1 MLSAA
6 VILGSLAG
14 CSGKENESAGNG
26 TAGAAGG
33 ENTEGDS
40 GEQGMGRFL
49 EEDVTLPITFS
60 NIYDMRKLEDGT
72 IRIIGNN
79 GDDNSKTAW
88 DSKDSGANW
97 EKAYDAPKELQDE
110 DNGYIDYAA
119 LSSDGQSV
127 WVYNQIGDGG
137 IKPILYLVDKE
148 GNGSAIP
155 FELPEAEGDPSVTS
169 FSMNV
174 PVDGESSEG
183 SEPGQG
189 GESSNGS
196 EAGQDGEPSN
206 GSEAGQGGE
215 SSNGSEAGQG
225 GESSNGSETGQDGIK
240 NLILGVRFL
249 GNDQLL
255 ITDMADKIFQISAAD
270 GSVKQTYDFSDT
282 EENHQ
287 VFAAGDRIVMAASSE
302 VLVYDAKTG
311 EQQET
316 EEALQKSIAESGFFD
331 AVDTVDGGESI
342 YYLTGGGLYH
352 YKFGGSIM
360 EQLIDGSMNSLG
372 APAFYPIALAM
383 LDEENLLIA
392 ANDINSNSAGGM
404 ALLKYTW
411 SADTPAKPDK
421 ELKVYSLYNNREMRQ
436 SITSFQKDHTDV
448 YVNYQVA
455 MSEENGVTVS
465 DALKTLTTEIMA
477 GKGPDLMI
485 LDGMPIETY
494 IEKGILKDMSSLF
507 AEGGSYFENILHA
520 YQDSQGQL
528 CAVPAR
534 FLIPAAQG
542 GSAYYTPG
550 EDFDTFTSKQGV
562 LAKMIPEPTVEK
574 FWYSCG
580 ASWQKE
586 DKTLDAAKITEFLT
600 KLKNA
605 YGAYDSSAEDDTTTV
620 SISEGGAVNELQ
632 KVSLNWGDFDL
643 AFGRYK
649 VNVGLLGKLDYGML
663 DAVNKKLE
671 NGGYGLMPGQAEN
684 VFVPVMVLGISSK
697 AAQPETAEEL
707 TAYLFSQEA
716 QKVSQSGG
724 FPVEKEAFK
733 SSIDGHEYAAANTA
747 GLVGVAGG
755 SGVNIDERLDY
766 ELVPTPEEEIQ
777 KLTSLVESLTVPA
790 LLDDVIKDSVI
801 EQGAKVLKE
810 EISPEEAAEAIMQ
823 KVNIYLAE

>member
-174 PVDGESSEG
+174 PVDGEPSE
-183 SEPGQG
+183 
-189 GESSNGS
+189 
-196 EAGQDGEPSN
+196 
-206 GSEAGQGGE
+206 
-215 SSNGSEAGQG
+215 
-225 GESSNGSETGQDGIK
+225 GSETGQDRIK

-249 GNDQLL
+249 GNDQIL
-255 ITDMADKIFQISAAD
+255 ITDMADKIFQISTAD

-494 IEKGILKDMSSLF
+494 IEKGILKDISSLF

-562 LAKMIPEPTVEK
+562 LAKMIPETTVEK

-663 DAVNKKLE
+663 DAVNRKLE

-684 VFVPVMVLGISSK
+684 VFVPAMVLGISSK

-707 TAYLFSQEA
+707 AAYLFSQEA

-733 SSIDGHEYAAANTA
+733 SAIDGHEYAAANTA